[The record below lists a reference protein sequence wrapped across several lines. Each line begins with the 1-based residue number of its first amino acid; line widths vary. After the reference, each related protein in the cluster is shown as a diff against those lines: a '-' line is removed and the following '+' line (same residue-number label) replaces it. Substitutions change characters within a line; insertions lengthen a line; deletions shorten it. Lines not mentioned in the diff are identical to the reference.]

1 MAKDYSTEEESKTS
15 MASEHAIQYEAVDA
29 NMEMLMFAPQ
39 NYRTIGEEEIAHCFT
54 LEEFKQHMDD
64 LVESTHNHATGCVE
78 NTPIVPHICSFKDA
92 QRRSLTISQFTKRL
106 YAMVDEFYSTK
117 A

>member
-1 MAKDYSTEEESKTS
+1 MVHKYSQEKSEAPQ
-15 MASEHAIQYEAVDA
+15 ASEPAIQYEAVEA
-29 NMEMLMFAPQ
+29 NQEMLMCPTQ
-39 NYRTIGEEEIAHCFT
+39 HSRIISEEEIARGFT

-78 NTPIVPHICSFKDA
+78 NTPIVPRKCSFKEA
-92 QRRSLTISQFTKRL
+92 QSRSMTINQFTSKL
-106 YAMVDEFYSTK
+106 HAMVDDYYSGK

>member
-15 MASEHAIQYEAVDA
+15 MASEPTIQYEAVDA
-29 NMEMLMFAPQ
+29 NMEMLMLAPQ
-39 NYRTIGEEEIAHCFT
+39 TPRTISEEEVARCFT

-78 NTPIVPHICSFKDA
+78 YTSIVPRVCSFKEA
-92 QRRSLTISQFTKRL
+92 QRRSLTVSQFTKRL